1 MFVIWIQILM
11 VKTSYNLKKYIKIS
25 HVPRV
30 FSAIVKLT
38 KINRCKIKNK
48 HFRNAHV
55 HITDFLKY
63 QMITS
68 SGYSMSI
75 WLQINEKKIVYL
87 KLSRYLLLNKEVK
100 FEVKTIENIS
110 WKRIFLLIMITLL
123 PYLQYPHHSITS
135 PLSHAYIFSIN
146 YLFYHLMFL

>member
-1 MFVIWIQILM
+1 MSW
-11 VKTSYNLKKYIKIS
+11 
-25 HVPRV
+25 
-30 FSAIVKLT
+30 
-38 KINRCKIKNK
+38 K

-75 WLQINEKKIVYL
+75 WLQMNEKKIVYL
-87 KLSRYLLLNKEVK
+87 KLSHYLLLNKEVK
-100 FEVKTIENIS
+100 FQVKTIEHIS

-135 PLSHAYIFSIN
+135 PISHAYIFSIN
-146 YLFYHLMFL
+146 YLFYHFIWLAFLLLIFFKCIYYNIFEY